1 MLLASVFLL
10 LAAVPAFAQTEP
22 ADVTV
27 RQINALTPEN
37 LNALKQGAETLTN
50 AQVESLIRSQY
61 TGQVVR
67 FKAVVLS
74 DPRKSGLA
82 TPNATTGLPTRIHVF
97 VRDVAAE
104 TEGVEG
110 MNTQIVDGTWQ
121 QTGSGNL
128 FVGDV
133 IEVVGTV
140 TYFGNTQQINVESL
154 TLIGDIESEGLSPS
168 ILDPVLTTTN
178 EIMVSLGDLST
189 QPDWDRFSDF
199 VNQYIRIEDALV
211 WRSPNRRDVRP
222 NYILTSDNAQTFLHS
237 DDISLR
243 YRNDMS
249 GYDSS
254 FDPRPSDDP
263 FVAPPA
269 GAIVNIQGFVLLR
282 GTFAAEPIGTPA
294 AALFRINPWTDEDI
308 EITATPLILDIEPVP
323 FAAIPGDEQVE
334 VVVDYEGNASDIT
347 EATLYYTTTGGSAS
361 KASVNDETALPMTVE
376 EGRLRASIPAQ
387 EDGAFVTYRVEI
399 KDVEGRTYN
408 STPITYRVLHDGITR
423 IRHLSER
430 HTGLRGPSP
439 FVNQTLDMD
448 ITAIVTNNPTR
459 SGFVALQDEAGGLF
473 SGAILQNSSAVQ
485 GLGLQ
490 EGDRVRITS
499 GTVRSI
505 RGDMVF
511 TAAGDVPAIATP
523 TIQKLDAG
531 DPVEPVLV
539 TTGVLQDQA
548 VAAAHMGMLL
558 RFEDVTITNNNLG
571 FGEWS
576 FATEGEA
583 ALVADDA
590 STEIGA
596 TFASTTF
603 EEDDRLTFIQ
613 GILTYGFGTWRII
626 PRDLSDIGPFVDTS
640 NEVELAVGF
649 ELSQNY
655 PNPFNPT
662 TRIEFSVPMGGHAT
676 LEVFDMLGRRV
687 ATLVDNVVTS
697 GQHHAIFD
705 ANHLSS
711 GLYVYRLSA
720 GERTVSRTMM
730 LVK

>member
-448 ITAIVTNNPTR
+448 ITAIVTNN
-459 SGFVALQDEAGGLF
+459 ADA
-473 SGAILQNSSAVQ
+473 
-485 GLGLQ
+485 LGL
-490 EGDRVRITS
+490 RRAS
-499 GTVRSI
+499 G
-505 RGDMVF
+505 
-511 TAAGDVPAIATP
+511 
-523 TIQKLDAG
+523 
-531 DPVEPVLV
+531 
-539 TTGVLQDQA
+539 
-548 VAAAHMGMLL
+548 
-558 RFEDVTITNNNLG
+558 
-571 FGEWS
+571 
-576 FATEGEA
+576 
-583 ALVADDA
+583 
-590 STEIGA
+590 
-596 TFASTTF
+596 
-603 EEDDRLTFIQ
+603 
-613 GILTYGFGTWRII
+613 
-626 PRDLSDIGPFVDTS
+626 
-640 NEVELAVGF
+640 
-649 ELSQNY
+649 
-655 PNPFNPT
+655 
-662 TRIEFSVPMGGHAT
+662 
-676 LEVFDMLGRRV
+676 
-687 ATLVDNVVTS
+687 
-697 GQHHAIFD
+697 
-705 ANHLSS
+705 
-711 GLYVYRLSA
+711 
-720 GERTVSRTMM
+720 
-730 LVK
+730 